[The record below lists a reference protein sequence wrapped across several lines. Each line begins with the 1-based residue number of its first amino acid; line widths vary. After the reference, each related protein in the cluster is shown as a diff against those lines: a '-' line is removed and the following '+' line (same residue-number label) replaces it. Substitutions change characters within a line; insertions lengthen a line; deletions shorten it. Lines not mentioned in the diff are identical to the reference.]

1 MTRPSPLRAALTAFL
16 VAMSVSGTA
25 LADPLD
31 QATAAYS
38 QGDYLT
44 ALNILRSLAASGNRS
59 AQYNLGMMYVQ
70 GKGVAPDYAQAA
82 AWYRKAALQGDADA
96 QRALASMYQYGKGV
110 PQSNVE
116 AANWYRKAAEQ
127 GDGTAQFNLGVMYSQ
142 GEGVTPNVVEAYRW
156 FALASTT
163 LPASDSNH
171 DNAVNNRNMLVW
183 GMTPE
188 QIATA
193 QKLAREWKPAK

>member
-1 MTRPSPLRAALTAFL
+1 MTRPSPFRAALAALL

-25 LADPLD
+25 RSDPLD
-31 QATAAYS
+31 QATAAYA

-44 ALNILRSLAASGNRS
+44 ALDILRSLAAAGNRS

-82 AWYRKAALQGDADA
+82 AWYRKAALQGDVDA

-110 PQSNVE
+110 PHSNAE
-116 AANWYRKAAEQ
+116 AATWYRKAADQ
-127 GDGTAQFNLGVMYSQ
+127 GDGTAQFNLGVMYNQ
-142 GEGVTPNVVEAYRW
+142 GDGVAPNVVEAYRW
-156 FALASTT
+156 FTLASTS
-163 LPASDSNH
+163 LPASDPNH
-171 DNAVNNRNMLVW
+171 DNAVTNRNMLVW

-193 QKLAREWKPAK
+193 QKLAREWKPAQ